1 MDELFSAAELADIT
15 GGTLLGDA
23 TQSCTHVCID
33 SREATDGSL
42 FVPLPGR
49 HTDGHEFIEDA
60 MRRGASVALVAR
72 DYAGFKELLKQCDA
86 HPGALCLVSSPLRAM
101 QQLARAHLSRF
112 PSLLRIGITGSNG
125 KTTTKEMTAAILA
138 RHGSTFFTQGNY
150 NSDIGLPLAAFGV
163 DHNHRLAVFEMA
175 MNRRGEIA
183 ELADIVRPQIAVITN
198 IGTAHSGLVGSQD
211 QIAYEKKQVFR
222 EFLDSHRAVLYEEE
236 PYRGFL
242 AQGVRGHV
250 VYYGPENTPGLESA
264 SDLGIDGYRIVLEG
278 EEIHVRLPG
287 RFNLLNALA
296 AIRIAQLVGC
306 SVREIKDGLESMEP
320 AFGRG
325 QILRGAVTV
334 LQDAYNANPES
345 MRSAIR
351 FMSDLTWT
359 GRKIIVLGAMKELG
373 SEGEE
378 QHVDIASLAAAMEP
392 HRLFLFGEEFREAG
406 EALER
411 SGSGDQVMWTR
422 DFTKLAEELTETARS
437 GDVVLLKGSRSM
449 ELERLVPYLQ
459 EGEG

>member
-1 MDELFSAAELADIT
+1 
-15 GGTLLGDA
+15 
-23 TQSCTHVCID
+23 
-33 SREATDGSL
+33 
-42 FVPLPGR
+42 
-49 HTDGHEFIEDA
+49 
-60 MRRGASVALVAR
+60 
-72 DYAGFKELLKQCDA
+72 
-86 HPGALCLVSSPLRAM
+86 
-101 QQLARAHLSRF
+101 
-112 PSLLRIGITGSNG
+112 
-125 KTTTKEMTAAILA
+125 
-138 RHGSTFFTQGNY
+138 
-150 NSDIGLPLAAFGV
+150 LAAFGV

-183 ELADIVRPQIAVITN
+183 ELADIVRPQIALITN

-211 QIAYEKKQVFR
+211 QIAYEKKQIFR
-222 EFLDSHRAVLYEEE
+222 EFLDSHRGILYEDE

-242 AQGVRGHV
+242 AQALRGNV
-250 VYYGPENTPGLESA
+250 LYYGPENTPALESVT
-264 SDLGIDGYRIVLEG
+264 DLGIDGHRIVLAG

-306 SVREIKDGLESMEP
+306 SVREIKEGLEAMEP

-351 FMSDLTWT
+351 FMSDLPWT
-359 GRKIIVLGAMKELG
+359 GKKIIVLGAMKELG
-373 SEGEE
+373 NEGED
-378 QHVDIASLAAAMEP
+378 QHLDIASLAAAMEP

-411 SGSGDQVMWTR
+411 SGSGDQVLWTR
-422 DFTKLAEELTETARS
+422 EFTELAEELTETARS
-437 GDVVLLKGSRSM
+437 GDIVLLKGSRSM